1 MFNTKQIMIM
11 KKTKLSLAALTFVAG
26 IVLGISV
33 MGLISF
39 TSPDPATGAL
49 QGVNKIGV
57 PEAYTLFHGYY
68 DNASSTN
75 QIVKGF
81 SISKEQLS
89 AINYLSNE
97 NPSLSAFRV
106 YMGFDEREGNVGIVV
121 GVNSTGQDVTN
132 SIYKASGGAALCPT
146 ICDVAS
152 GITRK

>member
-1 MFNTKQIMIM
+1 M
-11 KKTKLSLAALTFVAG
+11 KKNKLTLAAITFVSG
-26 IVLGISV
+26 IILGISV

-39 TSPDPATGAL
+39 TSPDPSTAAL

-75 QIVKGF
+75 QVVKGF

-106 YMGFDEREGNVGIVV
+106 YMGYDENEGNVGIIV
-121 GVNSTGQDVTN
+121 GVSSTGQDVTS
-132 SIYKASGGAALCPT
+132 SIYKASGGAALCPV

>member
-1 MFNTKQIMIM
+1 MKMTKF
-11 KKTKLSLAALTFVAG
+11 TFAALTFVSG

-33 MGLISF
+33 MGLFSF
-39 TSPDPATGAL
+39 TSPNPATAAL
-49 QGVNKIGV
+49 QGVSKIGV

-75 QIVKGF
+75 QVVKGF

-97 NPSLSAFRV
+97 NPSLSSFRV
-106 YMGFDEREGNVGIVV
+106 YMGFDETIGNVGIVV

-132 SIYKASGGAALCPT
+132 SIYKAPGGAALCPT

>member
-1 MFNTKQIMIM
+1 MFKPKQIIIM
-11 KKTKLSLAALTFVAG
+11 KMTKFTFAALTFVSG

-33 MGLISF
+33 MGLFSF
-39 TSPDPATGAL
+39 TSPNPATAAL
-49 QGVNKIGV
+49 QGVSKIGV

-75 QIVKGF
+75 QVVKGF

-106 YMGFDEREGNVGIVV
+106 YMGFDETIGNVGIVV
-121 GVNSTGQDVTN
+121 GVNSAGQDVTN
-132 SIYKASGGAALCPT
+132 SIYKAPGGAALCPT

>member
-1 MFNTKQIMIM
+1 MFNLKQIIIM
-11 KKTKLSLAALTFVAG
+11 KKNRLTLTAVTFVSG
-26 IVLGISV
+26 IILGISV
-33 MGLISF
+33 MALVSF
-39 TSPDPATGAL
+39 TSANPSNPAL
-49 QGVNKIGV
+49 PGVNKIGLA
-57 PEAYTLFHGYY
+57 EAYALFHGYY

-75 QIVKGF
+75 QVVKGF

-89 AINYLSNE
+89 AINSLSNE

-106 YMGFDEREGNVGIVV
+106 YMGYDESAGNVGIVV